1 MNAKKI
7 VFSEGDK
14 NVSTVGLLNLDELG
28 PVQFNTTKLRVFHV
42 LRKQKKGGDQF
53 KFADGELDQYLDI
66 EWINNKNDWY
76 KKEFTNTAYHTKI
89 CEASDF
95 GDDD

>member
-1 MNAKKI
+1 M
-7 VFSEGDK
+7 
-14 NVSTVGLLNLDELG
+14 
-28 PVQFNTTKLRVFHV
+28 FHV

-76 KKEFTNTAYHTKI
+76 KKEFKHIAYKTKL
-89 CEASDF
+89 CEVSDF
-95 GDDD
+95 GNDD